1 MSKLIR
7 RLFYRTMARYE
18 QLPPEDCMPMFRGKR
33 IWELEPEWQVAY
45 LEHTYRLDCSK
56 HYQKKPE

>member
-1 MSKLIR
+1 
-7 RLFYRTMARYE
+7 MARYE
-18 QLPPEDCMPMFRGKR
+18 HLPSDDCLPMFRGKR